1 MSVRVP
7 ILLGAGMF
15 IYTQFAKMHF
25 INSSVKVALLADSG
39 AKEGARCSHKD
50 SLWGP
55 FEV

>member
-25 INSSVKVALLADSG
+25 INSSEKVALLADSG